1 MNKILLLALLA
12 CAVLALPNQ
21 RPIIGVFTQSDED
34 DEPRI
39 GSSATFQT
47 YIAASYIKFI
57 EMSGAQV
64 VPILAYSNQTYI
76 AELLPKLNGVLFPG
90 GGVEFNINNRWTSNA
105 NYILQY
111 AIQQNDKGNVF
122 PVWGTCLGLQLLG
135 FLTNNYVS
143 PLSAVRGETA
153 VLNTIKFPTSDRGT
167 LFTDMPDRLITKVTS
182 GNGIAYF
189 NHHFA
194 ILRST
199 YDANTRLNSFWK
211 VIGET
216 TTTYNEKFV
225 SVM

>member
-1 MNKILLLALLA
+1 MNKIFLLALLA
-12 CAVLALPNQ
+12 FAAFAIPNQ

-34 DEPRI
+34 DEPKL
-39 GSSATFQT
+39 GSGATFQT
-47 YIAASYIKFI
+47 YIAASYIKFV

-64 VPILAYSNQTYI
+64 VPIFAYSNQSEI
-76 AELLPKLNGVLFPG
+76 AALLPKLNGVLFPG
-90 GGVEFNINNRWTSNA
+90 GGVEFDINNRWTSNA

-153 VLNTIKFPTSDRGT
+153 VMNTIKFPTTDRGT
-167 LFTDMPDRLITKVTS
+167 LFTDMPERLITKLST
-182 GNGIAYF
+182 GNGITYF
-189 NHHFA
+189 NHHWA
-194 ILRST
+194 VLRST
-199 YDANTRLNSFWK
+199 YDSNTRLNSFWK

-216 TTTYNEKFV
+216 TSSYNEKFV
-225 SVM
+225 SVW